1 MLLVVIRGAVITF
14 LNSVKDGTDQS
25 FRDLLSNQPDQT
37 PAERLQN
44 KMTNLFPGAFLSLLL
59 VVCASRGVVTD
70 ITRDEVKQAVQDVTG
85 PNGELRLPGEA
96 T

>member
-1 MLLVVIRGAVITF
+1 MLLVDIRGAVITF
-14 LNSVKDGTDQS
+14 LNSVKDGTDDI
-25 FRDLLSNQPDQT
+25 FRDLLKHHRDQT
-37 PAERLQN
+37 PSERLQN
-44 KMTNLFPGAFLSLLL
+44 EMTNLFPGAFLSLLL

-70 ITRDEVKQAVQDVTG
+70 ITPDEVEQAVQDVTG

>member
-1 MLLVVIRGAVITF
+1 VLLVAIRGAVITF
-14 LNSVKDGTDQS
+14 LNSVKDGTDAC
-25 FRDLLSNQPDQT
+25 FPCLLSNQPDQT
-37 PAERLQN
+37 PSERLQN
-44 KMTNLFPGAFLSLLL
+44 QMTNLFSGAFLSLLL

-70 ITRDEVKQAVQDVTG
+70 ITRDEVEQAVQDVTG

>member
-1 MLLVVIRGAVITF
+1 MLLVAIRGAVITF
-14 LNSVKDGTDQS
+14 LNSVKDGTDES

-44 KMTNLFPGAFLSLLL
+44 QMTNLFPGAFLSLLL

-70 ITRDEVKQAVQDVTG
+70 ITRDEVEQAVQDVTG

>member
-1 MLLVVIRGAVITF
+1 VLLVAIRGAVITF
-14 LNSVKDGTDQS
+14 LNSVKDGTDAS
-25 FRDLLSNQPDQT
+25 FPDLLSNQPDQT
-37 PAERLQN
+37 PSERLQN
-44 KMTNLFPGAFLSLLL
+44 QMTNLFSGAFLSLLL

-70 ITRDEVKQAVQDVTG
+70 ITCDEVKQAVQDVTG